1 MLSQSVPAVVVVVW
15 CHENKLFC
23 CIPVSVRWSRELHH
37 DEIQGWDSFTR
48 AGGSPPIVRP

>member
-48 AGGSPPIVRP
+48 TGGSPPIVRP